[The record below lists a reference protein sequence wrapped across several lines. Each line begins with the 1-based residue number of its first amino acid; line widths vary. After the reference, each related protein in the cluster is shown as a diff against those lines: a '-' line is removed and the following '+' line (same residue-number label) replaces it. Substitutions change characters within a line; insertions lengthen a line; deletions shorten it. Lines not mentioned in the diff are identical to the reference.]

1 VGVIMAVTQF
11 EGEGPVARYWLANCE
26 GFVVKGGAHGV
37 VEELIRDADPHVT
50 TRLVIRTRAR
60 RRRVISAS
68 AVSTVVPA
76 DSVLIVAHRRARGHM
91 WRQRLP
97 HPTVRVEAVRA
108 GAVRV
113 IATVGPLTRAGVKRF
128 ASAGRPTRLALA
140 VVRRRLVVFAA
151 VAWRLG
157 RPALLVLTT
166 SFRSLSV
173 ESQAT
178 GRMLVR
184 STSRFRR
191 KRPKHAG

>member
-1 VGVIMAVTQF
+1 MAVTRF

-76 DSVLIVAHRRARGHM
+76 DSVLIVSRRRAREHT
-91 WRQRLP
+91 RQQRLP
-97 HPTVRVEAVRA
+97 LPTVRVEAVRA
-108 GAVRV
+108 EAVRV
-113 IATVGPLTRAGVKRF
+113 VAKVGPLTRAAVKRVVP
-128 ASAGRPTRLALA
+128 AGRQTRLALRA
-140 VVRRRLVVFAA
+140 VRRRLVLFAA
-151 VAWRLG
+151 DAWRLG

-173 ESQAT
+173 ESRAT

-184 STSRFRR
+184 STSRFRP
-191 KRPKHAG
+191 KRPTQAG